1 MTLASTPPCSCNS
14 CDPKISLDSSALP
27 ISHRLSSRPC
37 SGCSSLSID
46 KLRKSASISLKENF
60 SGLDRAQLLS
70 EYVKTPPI
78 FLNFQRIQ
86 HARSSCP
93 LCMMI
98 FSEIQEK
105 IPVGEEV
112 ISAYKCEDLKHK
124 LQSVW
129 IYHTS
134 NRHPLAKVYCHAN
147 EGQFTSSSDSSL
159 P

>member
-1 MTLASTPPCSCNS
+1 
-14 CDPKISLDSSALP
+14 
-27 ISHRLSSRPC
+27 
-37 SGCSSLSID
+37 LSID

-60 SGLDRAQLLS
+60 SGLDRDQLL
-70 EYVKTPPI
+70 TPPI

-112 ISAYKCEDLKHK
+112 ISAYRCEDLEHK

-134 NRHPLAKVYCHAN
+134 NPHPLAKVYCHAN
-147 EGQFTSSSDSSL
+147 EGQFTSSSDSNLS
-159 P
+159 